1 MTRFD
6 GLRWRWRPDWSS
18 CPRRWFGRATARPTR
33 HGQYPAVAGYY
44 EFFVYLPAGQ
54 PPEVAYAEESCSGT
68 LIAPKVLLTAAHCT
82 AFNYTEDIGV
92 AGYSSEVWVSFDVTA
107 TANDF
112 RCFLAGSGAQY
123 TEYLVG
129 EYACNATEQTN
140 PAPTFRRAATTGL
153 KDGVSIAHGI
163 THPDYLRRELRKDGR
178 AERAERNLQNAP
190 DVGALILEAPVT
202 DIAPM
207 PLRAVGELSAADL
220 IGTQAI
226 GVGYG
231 LHWGKTTGKQPTSGL
246 GPMTDL
252 GGGSGVRRIAR
263 LGPIEVVKTNS
274 LWPRQSVQKGD
285 DSVCF
290 GDSGSPLFLE
300 RNGIVEPIVYRR
312 AFRRDELVPGLEGSL
327 LSNRPA
333 GGAGLHPVR
342 RGAPGRRGGGLP
354 RMWRRGVFRPLRG
367 IAGTLKPIE
376 RARWP
381 SP

>member
-1 MTRFD
+1 MFIDSIRQAALTIAVGLVVLPSPMVWASD
-6 GLRWRWRPDWSS
+6 G
-18 CPRRWFGRATARPTR
+18 ATDTA
-33 HGQYPAVAGYY
+33 GQYPAVAGYY

-54 PPEVAYAEESCSGT
+54 APEVAYAEESCSGS

-129 EYACNATEQTN
+129 EYACNAAGQTN
-140 PAPTFRRAATTGL
+140 PAPTFRRAATTGR
-153 KDGVSIAHGI
+153 KDGVSIAHGL
-163 THPDYLRRELRKDGR
+163 THPDYLRRELLKDGR

-190 DVGALILEAPVT
+190 DLGVLILEAPVT
-202 DIAPM
+202 AIAPM
-207 PLRAVGELSAADL
+207 PLRAVGELGVADL

-231 LHWGKTTGKQPTSGL
+231 LHWGKATGTRPTPGI

-252 GGGSGVRRIAR
+252 GGGSGVRRIAQ

-300 RNGIVEPIVYRR
+300 RNGIVEPIVTAVLSGATNWCQGSKDPYYRIDQP
-312 AFRRDELVPGLEGSL
+312 AARDFIQCVVAHQDDVAAACRECGAEAYFGLCEEL
-327 LSNRPA
+327 PA
-333 GGAGLHPVR
+333 P
-342 RGAPGRRGGGLP
+342 
-354 RMWRRGVFRPLRG
+354 
-367 IAGTLKPIE
+367 
-376 RARWP
+376 
-381 SP
+381 

>member
-1 MTRFD
+1 MFIDSIRRAALALAAGLVALPSPMVQASD
-6 GLRWRWRPDWSS
+6 G
-18 CPRRWFGRATARPTR
+18 ATDMA
-33 HGQYPAVAGYY
+33 GQYPAVAGYY

-68 LIAPKVLLTAAHCT
+68 LIAPQVLLTAAHCT

-112 RCFLAGSGAQY
+112 RCFLTGSGAQY
-123 TEYLVG
+123 AEYLVG
-129 EYACNATEQTN
+129 EYACNAAEQTL
-140 PAPTFRRAATTGL
+140 PAPTFRRAATTGR
-153 KDGVSIAHGI
+153 KDGVSIAHGL

-178 AERAERNLQNAP
+178 AERAERNLQNAT
-190 DVGALILEAPVT
+190 DLGALILEARVE
-202 DIAPM
+202 DIVPM
-207 PLRAVGELSAADL
+207 RLRAVGELGAADL

-231 LHWGKTTGKQPTSGL
+231 LNWGKTTGRQPTAGL

-252 GGGSGVRRIAR
+252 GGGSGVRRIAQ

-290 GDSGSPLFLE
+290 GDSGSPLFLQ
-300 RNGIVEPIVYRR
+300 RNGIVEPIVTAVLSGATNWCQGSKDPYYRIDQP
-312 AFRRDELVPGLEGSL
+312 AARDFIQCVEAHQDDVAAACRECGAEVYFGLCKEL
-327 LSNRPA
+327 PA
-333 GGAGLHPVR
+333 P
-342 RGAPGRRGGGLP
+342 
-354 RMWRRGVFRPLRG
+354 
-367 IAGTLKPIE
+367 
-376 RARWP
+376 
-381 SP
+381 